1 MPPFAEKI
9 SMKAIWSAA
18 VLLFAAPVFG
28 QNHLVDSDV
37 ETPAPKVS
45 SNPPAP
51 KFWDKINKTEF
62 GTMISLAA
70 FDMVQT
76 CHNLASR
83 QTVQALSPTPG
94 VTVPVV
100 IGGHEDFLPTQSCAG
115 AVGLSA
121 AFDASALGLSY
132 LFHRTHHHKLERIP
146 MLFMGQQSA
155 QGIVYS
161 KLHGARNPSR
171 M

>member
-1 MPPFAEKI
+1 
-9 SMKAIWSAA
+9 MKAIWLAA
-18 VLLFAAPVFG
+18 ALLFAVPVFG
-28 QNHLVDSDV
+28 QNHLVNSAIEDP
-37 ETPAPKVS
+37 TPKVS
-45 SNPPAP
+45 SDAATP
-51 KFWDKINKTEF
+51 KFWDNINKIEF
-62 GTMISLAA
+62 GTMTSLAA
-70 FDMVQT
+70 IDMAQT

-83 QTVQALSPTPG
+83 RTVQALSPTPG

-115 AVGLSA
+115 AVGLTA

-146 MLFMGQQSA
+146 MLFMGEQSA

-161 KLHGARNPSR
+161 KLHGAKNPSR